1 LSMKQLLEQYHDDF
15 RYNGKAEGS
24 ESSLR
29 VLIVD
34 DDEFTRRHLSG
45 ILSAVGYEVSGVA
58 VDGADAVARYQ
69 EQGPDV
75 VTMDIEMPVLD
86 GIESLKKIREINSRA
101 NVVMVSAGR
110 LGQISTMNLLKDSIR
125 CGAIDFI
132 LKPVTE
138 TNLQRF
144 LMVLKL
150 ASQGKLR
157 TMPTG

>member
-1 LSMKQLLEQYHDDF
+1 MSMKQLLEKYRDDF
-15 RYNGKAEGS
+15 LYNGRIEGS
-24 ESSLR
+24 EDTLR

-34 DDEFTRRHLSG
+34 DDEFTCKHLRN
-45 ILSAVGYEVSGVA
+45 ILSSVGYEVSGVA
-58 VDGADAVARYQ
+58 VDGVDAVARYS
-69 EQGPDV
+69 EQSPDV
-75 VTMDIEMPVLD
+75 VTMDIEMPEMD
-86 GIESLKKIREINSRA
+86 GIESLKKIREINPRA

-110 LGQISTMNLLKDSIR
+110 LGQLSTMNLLKESIR